1 MNLYWLDILSK
12 VFDVAIIPI
21 LGAATIYL
29 VTLINVKKD
38 EILKKTKDEMT
49 EKYIELLNNTIIECV
64 LATNQTY
71 VEALKKQGSFD
82 VEAQKHAF
90 ELTYKA
96 VLDILSED
104 AEMYLNEVIK
114 DLQVYITNKIE
125 AQVIMLK

>member
-1 MNLYWLDILSK
+1 MNLDWLDILSK